1 MAKGALRNKM
11 RHVYY
16 FLPVQLVILH
26 FRKYQ
31 LLLLFWLMLIAT
43 LTGHFAEHFG
53 AATLFLAPEYLGNI
67 NFYSMFLMG
76 GAMGVFIMS
85 WHITTFI
92 INAHRIPYMGATR
105 QTFLVYVINNSVIP
119 LVFLIFYSI
128 ITIHFQWYYE
138 HADLKFI
145 LFTQG
150 GFYIGLLLVVLV
162 SFAYFFR
169 VGRDLLKSVLTTIT
183 NPARIR
189 DIIPYDAL
197 DYEVDIIRVDN
208 YITETFR
215 IAHCDELERYHPR
228 MLNAVLRRHHRN
240 AIAATVFA
248 VILLFMLGI
257 FMDQPVLRI
266 PAGAGF
272 LILFAIMM
280 GIVGAVKYF
289 LRSWEVL
296 GWAVIILFL
305 SALVGRHVFD
315 LRSIAYGVNYHTPQQ
330 DQPVYDYEHLRQVFS
345 TQRYEQDKRTEEGR
359 LNKWKQKRLAAG
371 ESKPPMVVISISG
384 GGSRAAYWAF
394 RTMQY
399 ADSVTGGK
407 LFTNTLMISGAS
419 GGMMGGAYWRS
430 VHSAYKDGI
439 VNDPYAAKYQDN
451 IGKDLLNAIIFSF
464 ASVDIINPFNKISIE
479 GHSYSKDRGYAMEH
493 ELVNNTGAML
503 DKTIGDFKQKE
514 ADADIPEMIFNGTII
529 NDGRKLMMAAQP
541 VAYLTRP
548 EYSLSDS
555 MTPPIDAIDFAA
567 FFEKQNPYSLRI
579 TSAIRMNATF
589 PFVLPVVKLP
599 SVPVMNIMDAGMRDN
614 FGTEIASR
622 YLFTMRR
629 WIEENAGDVIFLEI
643 RDTREGEMYPP
654 AEQGSLS
661 SMISDPVFV
670 IQNKW
675 ETFQSYYH
683 GYLKDYAPYFLGGK
697 LRFVS
702 LEYVPEEKEKSAA
715 LNFHLTQKEKMDI
728 SRSVYYPRNQA
739 AMDTLKKLLK

>member
-1 MAKGALRNKM
+1 MTTGTLRNKM

-31 LLLLFWLMLIAT
+31 LLLLFWLILIAT
-43 LTGHFAEHFG
+43 VTGHFAEHFG
-53 AATLFLAPEYLGNI
+53 AATLFLAPEYFGSVS
-67 NFYSMFLMG
+67 FYSMFLLG
-76 GAMGVFIMS
+76 GAMAVFIMA

-105 QTFLVYVINNSVIP
+105 QTFLVYVINNSIIP
-119 LVFLIFYSI
+119 IIFLVFYSI
-128 ITIHFQWYYE
+128 ITIRFQWYYE

-145 LFTQG
+145 LVTQA
-150 GFYIGLLLVVLV
+150 GFYLGLLLIVLL

-183 NPARIR
+183 NPSRIR

-248 VILLFMLGI
+248 VVLLFLLGI
-257 FMDQPVLRI
+257 FMDLPLLRI

-296 GWAVIILFL
+296 GWVVIGLLL

-315 LRSIAYGVNYHTPQQ
+315 LRSIAYGVNYHTSQQ
-330 DQPVYDYEHLRQVFS
+330 DEPVYNYENLVKLFNSR
-345 TQRYEQDKRTEEGR
+345 RYEQDKKTEFVH
-359 LNKWKQKRLAAG
+359 LDKWKEKRIAAG
-371 ESKPPMVVISISG
+371 QAKPPLVVISISG

-394 RTMQY
+394 RAMQY
-399 ADSVTGGK
+399 TDSVTGGK
-407 LFTNTLMISGAS
+407 LFANTVMVSGAS
-419 GGMMGGAYWRS
+419 GGMMGAAYWRS
-430 VHSAYKDGI
+430 VHSAYNDGVI
-439 VNDPYAAKYQDN
+439 PDAYAAKYQAN

-464 ASVDIINPFNKISIE
+464 ASVDLINPFNKISIE
-479 GHSYSKDRGYAMEH
+479 GHSYTKDRGYAMEH
-493 ELVNNTGAML
+493 ELVNNTGSML

-514 ADADIPEMIFNGTII
+514 ASGDIPEMIFNGTII

-548 EYSLSDS
+548 ENSLDDS
-555 MTPPIDAIDFAA
+555 LTPPIDAIDFAA

-589 PFVLPVVKLP
+589 PFILPVVRLP
-599 SVPVMNIMDAGMRDN
+599 SQPSMNIMDAGMRDN

-622 YLFTMRR
+622 YIYVMRQ
-629 WIEENAGDVIFLEI
+629 WLEENAGDVIFLEI
-643 RDTREGEMYPP
+643 RDTREAEMSPPGE
-654 AEQGSLS
+654 QRSIS
-661 SMISDPVFV
+661 SMISDPIFV

-683 GYLKDYAPYFLGGK
+683 GYLKDYAPYFLK
-697 LRFVS
+697 NRLRFIT
-702 LEYVPEEKEKSAA
+702 LEYVPEEKERTAA

-728 SRSVYYPRNQA
+728 AQSVYFPHNQA
-739 AMDTLKKLLK
+739 AFDTLKSLLK

>member
-1 MAKGALRNKM
+1 MTKGALRNKV

-31 LLLLFWLMLIAT
+31 LLLLFWLMLVAT
-43 LTGHFAEHFG
+43 LTGHFAAHFG
-53 AATLFLAPEYLGNI
+53 AATLFLAPEYFGNVS
-67 NFYSMFLMG
+67 FYSMLLLG

-92 INAHRIPYMGATR
+92 INAHRIPYMGAAR
-105 QTFLVYVINNSVIP
+105 QTFLVYVINNSIIP
-119 LVFLIFYSI
+119 LAFLIFYSVVS
-128 ITIHFQWYYE
+128 IHFQWYYE
-138 HADLKFI
+138 HADVKFI
-145 LFTQG
+145 LVTQA
-150 GFYIGLLLVVLV
+150 GFYLGLLLVVLL

-169 VGRDLLKSVLTTIT
+169 VGRDLLKTVLTTIT

-215 IAHCDELERYHPR
+215 VAHCDELERYHPR

-248 VILLFMLGI
+248 VVLLFLLGI
-257 FMDQPVLRI
+257 FMDQPLLRI
-266 PAGAGF
+266 PAAAGF

-280 GIVGAVKYF
+280 GVVGAVKYF

-296 GWAVIILFL
+296 GWVVIGLVL
-305 SALVGRHVFD
+305 SALVSRHVFD
-315 LRSIAYGVNYHTPQQ
+315 LRSIAYGLNYHTSAAGE
-330 DQPVYDYEHLRQVFS
+330 PVYDYEHLKDLFN
-345 TQRYEQDKRTEEGR
+345 TQRYERDKKTEEAR
-359 LNKWKQKRLAAG
+359 LDKWKTKRDLAG
-371 ESKPPMVVISISG
+371 VSKPPLVVITISG

-394 RTMQY
+394 RSMQY
-399 ADSVTGGK
+399 ADSITGQK
-407 LFTNTLMISGAS
+407 LFSNTVLISGAS
-419 GGMMGGAYWRS
+419 GGMMGAAYWRS
-430 VHSAYKDGI
+430 VHSAYNDGI
-439 VNDPYAAKYQDN
+439 IKDPYDEQYLAN

-464 ASVDIINPFNKISIE
+464 ASVDLINPFNKISIE
-479 GHSYSKDRGYAMEH
+479 GHSYTKDRGYAMEH
-493 ELVNNTGAML
+493 EMVNNMGPMI

-514 ADADIPEMIFNGTII
+514 ADADIPQMIFNGTII

-541 VAYLTRP
+541 ISYLGRP
-548 EYSLSDS
+548 GYSLRD
-555 MTPPIDAIDFAA
+555 TVDPPIDAIDFAA
-567 FFEKQNPYSLRI
+567 FFERQNPYNLRI

-599 SVPVMNIMDAGMRDN
+599 SKPVMNIMDAGMRDN

-622 YLFTMRR
+622 YLFVMRR
-629 WIEENAGDVIFLEI
+629 WIEENAGNVIFLEI
-643 RDTREGEMYPP
+643 RDTREGEMFPP
-654 AEQGSLS
+654 AEQHSLS
-661 SMISDPVFV
+661 SMISDPLFV

-675 ETFQSYYH
+675 EVFQSYYH
-683 GYLKDYAPYFLGGK
+683 GYLKDFAPYFLNGK
-697 LRFVS
+697 LRFVT
-702 LEYVPEEKEKSAA
+702 LEYVPEEKDRSAA

-728 SRSVYYPRNQA
+728 YRSIYYPRNQA
-739 AMDTLKKLLK
+739 AFDTLQSLLK